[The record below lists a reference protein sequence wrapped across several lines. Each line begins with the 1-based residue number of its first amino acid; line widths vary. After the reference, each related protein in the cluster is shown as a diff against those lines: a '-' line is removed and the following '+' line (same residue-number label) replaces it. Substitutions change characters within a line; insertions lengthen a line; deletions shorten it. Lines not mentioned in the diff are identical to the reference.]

1 MLGVAGALAVLRAS
15 MRVQGVMAFGVIERT
30 HEIGVRMAL
39 GANPLDT
46 LRLFLRRGMVLA
58 TTGISI
64 GLPCALS
71 LARLAAYVLY
81 GCAPMT
87 CSFISLRWLRSL
99 GSRCWPATFR
109 QDGRWAS
116 ILWSRYVMNKGS
128 K

>member
-1 MLGVAGALAVLRAS
+1 MLGVAGALAVLLAS
-15 MRVQGVMAFGVIERT
+15 MGVYGVMAFGVIERT

-71 LARLAAYVLY
+71 LARLAANVLY
-81 GCAPMT
+81 GVRPNDPFVYIAASVTLAGIALLACYVPARRAMRVDP
-87 CSFISLRWLRSL
+87 IVALR
-99 GSRCWPATFR
+99 
-109 QDGRWAS
+109 
-116 ILWSRYVMNKGS
+116 YE
-128 K
+128 